1 MRTPNRKS
9 DIRYNEDA
17 TRDRMRESR
26 MKQRNRRFMFAVQ
39 LSLSGVLLY
48 YILKKLKK

>member
-1 MRTPNRKS
+1 MGEAKPNIQVMSTP
-9 DIRYNEDA
+9 
-17 TRDRMRESR
+17 RDRMRESR
-26 MKQRNRRFMFAVQ
+26 IKQRNRRFMFAVQ